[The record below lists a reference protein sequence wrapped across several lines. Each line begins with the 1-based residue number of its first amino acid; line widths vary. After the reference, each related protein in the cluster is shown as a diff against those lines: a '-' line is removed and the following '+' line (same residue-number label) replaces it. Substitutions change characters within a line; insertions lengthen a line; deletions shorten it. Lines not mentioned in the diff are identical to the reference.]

1 MTPLEDIELPE
12 GDGETIHLNPAAQF
26 QPRVLLPG
34 DPARAMAIA
43 TAQLTQPRMFNH
55 RRGLWG
61 YSGETEDGVGFL
73 VQATGMGGPSAAIVC
88 EELADLGA
96 EVFVR
101 VGTCGA
107 IDPNVKLG
115 DLIVA
120 RAAIGD
126 DGTSQALGVGNG
138 SGVGDG
144 LGISGLIE
152 ADAELAGLLAQ
163 EVGASGH
170 RFHDGAIGTVD
181 LFYDPESG
189 ARHLKLIERGARAIE
204 MEAAAVFAVG
214 ARREIPSA
222 CLLAVTD
229 ELWDQGERKRLTH
242 DEIVELGET
251 LGAVAVAA
259 VSQFRP
265 A

>member
-12 GDGETIHLNPAAQF
+12 GDGATLHLNPAAEF

-43 TAQLTQPRMFNH
+43 SAQLTQPRMFNH

-61 YSGETEDGVGFL
+61 YSGETAEGVGFL
-73 VQATGMGGPSAAIVC
+73 VQSTGMGGPSAAIVC

-107 IDPNVKLG
+107 IHPDVKLG

-120 RAAIGD
+120 RSAVGD
-126 DGTSQALGVGNG
+126 DGTSQALGVGT
-138 SGVGDG
+138 SLGVAGVID
-144 LGISGLIE
+144 
-152 ADAELAGLLAQ
+152 ADAALSGLLAAAAG
-163 EVGASGH
+163 ESGH

-181 LFYDPESG
+181 LFYDPAAEH
-189 ARHLKLIERGARAIE
+189 RHQKLIEQRALAIE

-214 ARREIPSA
+214 ARREIPCA

-259 VSQFRP
+259 VSAFS
-265 A
+265 

>member
-1 MTPLEDIELPE
+1 MPPLEDIELPE
-12 GDGETIHLNPAAQF
+12 GDGETFHLNPAAEF

-34 DPARAMAIA
+34 DPARAMSIA

-61 YSGETEDGVGFL
+61 YSGETEAGVGFL
-73 VQATGMGGPSAAIVC
+73 VQSTGMGGPSAAIVC

-107 IDPNVKLG
+107 IHPDVKLG
-115 DLIVA
+115 DLIVVTG
-120 RAAIGD
+120 AIGD
-126 DGTSQALGVGNG
+126 DGASQALGVGREL
-138 SGVGDG
+138 GVA
-144 LGISGLIE
+144 GLID
-152 ADAELAGLLAQ
+152 ADAGLVRLLA
-163 EVGASGH
+163 EAAGSSGH
-170 RFHDGAIGTVD
+170 NFHEGAIGTVD
-181 LFYDPESG
+181 LFYDPTAEH
-189 ARHLKLIERGARAIE
+189 RHQKLIEQRALAIE

-229 ELWDQGERKRLTH
+229 QLWDQGERQRLTH
-242 DEIVELGET
+242 DEIVELGEA

-259 VSQFRP
+259 VSGFGF
-265 A
+265 